1 MMNILSPCFIAI
13 ILIFIYMFMPK
24 PYQSKVKTFV
34 NKNQLLIIL
43 VIGAYVYVNFEG
55 YYAGLDHDK
64 NENTCSG

>member
-1 MMNILSPCFIAI
+1 MMNILSPCFISI
-13 ILIFIYMFMPK
+13 ILILVYMFMPK

-55 YYAGLDHDK
+55 YYEGYHDK